1 MQQYVLRLGFF
12 DAFHN
17 PFLSNMHGTL
27 MNVVLSI
34 HMHKHVTF
42 PMQTMPKFPACFLH
56 EQANHHI
63 HHITISL
70 SLSFVAKGKE
80 TVIYSLNKMLI
91 QMQPSVHTNFDRDIG
106 SGYVSIKLNSV
117 GEKKII
123 IHYHY
128 SQSTVLRTRKYTH

>member
-1 MQQYVLRLGFF
+1 
-12 DAFHN
+12 
-17 PFLSNMHGTL
+17 MHGTL

-42 PMQTMPKFPACFLH
+42 SMQTMPKFPACFLH

-91 QMQPSVHTNFDRDIG
+91 QMQPSVHSNFDRGIG
-106 SGYVSIKLNSV
+106 SGYVSIKLNSG
-117 GEKKII
+117 GEKRSLFIII
-123 IHYHY
+123 IHRA
-128 SQSTVLRTRKYTH
+128 VLRLQKVYPLMLHTATYNYHCIKNK